1 MDPEIRRIKNFIE
14 ENQLFAPGDGLVVGL
29 SGGPDSVFLLYVLQ
43 ALQESLPYTLR
54 AVHVHHGIRGEEADR
69 DADFSE
75 ALCRKLRIPFRKMQ
89 VQAPA
94 YAAKHGLS
102 LEEAARML
110 RYEALEEARQEL
122 EAELRKEAA
131 DRRASAFHGSNQNGP
146 KAEPC
151 RPEPAV
157 WISVAHHQ
165 DDQAETVLHH
175 LARGSGLRGLAGMEP
190 CRDHIIRPLLY
201 TKRED
206 ILKWLIRNHVRYM
219 TDSTNEDRQYT
230 RNHIRGSV
238 LPELRRINPEASAHI
253 AAAAELLRE
262 ADDFFRETAVRFTA
276 SHAAQVSAKA
286 AESVQEAPAA
296 SDVPEAAQ
304 AEEAA
309 ALRSISLDTDELKT
323 YPPLLRRYVYMEL
336 IRRIGVPLKDWGAVH
351 FSALDRLIF
360 GPGGAH
366 LDLPCRMSADY
377 RKKHLILSVNRD
389 VLSMK
394 RRKNHG

>member
-75 ALCRKLRIPFRKMQ
+75 ALCRKLRIPFRRMQ

-175 LARGSGLRGLAGMEP
+175 LVRGSGLRGLAGMEP

-230 RNHIRGSV
+230 LSLIHI
-238 LPELRRINPEASAHI
+238 
-253 AAAAELLRE
+253 
-262 ADDFFRETAVRFTA
+262 
-276 SHAAQVSAKA
+276 
-286 AESVQEAPAA
+286 
-296 SDVPEAAQ
+296 
-304 AEEAA
+304 
-309 ALRSISLDTDELKT
+309 
-323 YPPLLRRYVYMEL
+323 
-336 IRRIGVPLKDWGAVH
+336 
-351 FSALDRLIF
+351 
-360 GPGGAH
+360 
-366 LDLPCRMSADY
+366 
-377 RKKHLILSVNRD
+377 
-389 VLSMK
+389 
-394 RRKNHG
+394 